1 MTDQLE
7 DELIRTLARAGAI
20 APAPGVDFVPE
31 VRRRQRRRRQRR
43 VAVAAACA
51 VTLTIV
57 GGLSVVRPTETA
69 PTPDPEPITTATDW
83 SGEIPE
89 FATLRSPE
97 QVWPRAV
104 RKMPGTLPNG
114 DSYVVLAI
122 VDRDRYLVNNT
133 GGTRGPLLFDA
144 RTGAI
149 RPLAD
154 PSTGAGGPVSGRIN
168 SFVVVGEEVAWIAD
182 VANPGDAGSLALWA
196 APLDGRTPPRLLYTY
211 VETDHAYPHLATAGD
226 SVYWRQDKGSRPAG
240 IYRIPVSGGAPTLV
254 PGSEAFYLSGLSPW
268 VDTHTR
274 QTPVN
279 GEPISGELWN
289 LVTGER
295 RAWKAAPSVGALL
308 CDPVLCLG
316 QALHKQ
322 PTLQRL
328 DGSDFRKFADPS
340 GSAAGVWGGMDAA
353 LDGRF
358 ATAWFETALSRFPF
372 IWDRFSGK
380 AAVVKTPRGPATSGS
395 FGPDRSS
402 EPWMVMIPGSA
413 LVQWSDGKGGTHL
426 LDLRAIR

>member
-7 DELIRTLARAGAI
+7 DALIRTLARVGAT
-20 APAPGVDFVPE
+20 APSPDTDFVPE

-51 VTLTIV
+51 ATLTIV

-89 FATLRSPE
+89 FATLKSPE

-104 RKMPGTLPNG
+104 RKLPGTLPNG
-114 DSYVVLAI
+114 DDYAVVAI
-122 VDRDRYLVNNT
+122 VDRDRYLVVT
-133 GGTRGPLLFDA
+133 TARPKGPMVFDA

-154 PSTGAGGPVSGRIN
+154 PSSGAGSSIMGSGT
-168 SFVVVGEEVAWIAD
+168 SLTVVGEDAVWIAD
-182 VANPGDAGSLALWA
+182 VANPSSAGWLALWA
-196 APLDGRTPPRLLYTY
+196 ARLDGRTPPRLLYTY
-211 VETDHAYPHLATAGD
+211 VETDHVYPHLGTAGD
-226 SVYWRQDKGSRPAG
+226 SVYWRQDKGRRPAG
-240 IYRIPVSGGAPTLV
+240 IYRIPVSGGEPTQV
-254 PGSEAFYLSGLSPW
+254 PGSESFYLSGLSPW

-279 GEPISGELWN
+279 GEPTSGELRN

-295 RAWKAAPSVGALL
+295 RPWTAAPTIGALQ
-308 CDPVLCLG
+308 CDPVLCLS
-316 QALHKQ
+316 QATHQ
-322 PTLQRL
+322 SPSLQRL
-328 DGSDFRKFADPS
+328 DGSDLRKFADRS
-340 GSAAGVWGGMDAA
+340 GAAAGVWGGMNAA

-358 ATAWFETALSRFPF
+358 ATAWFETPLSRFPF
-372 IWDRFSGK
+372 VWDRFSGK
-380 AAVVKTPRGPATSGS
+380 AAVVKTPRPATASGPY
-395 FGPDRSS
+395 GQDRNS
-402 EPWMVMIPGSA
+402 EPWMLTNPNSA
-413 LVQWSDGKGGTHL
+413 LVQWFDGKGGTYV

>member
-7 DELIRTLARAGAI
+7 DELIRTLARAGAT
-20 APAPGVDFVPE
+20 APPPETDFVPE

-43 VAVAAACA
+43 VTVAAACA
-51 VTLTIV
+51 VALTIV
-57 GGLSVVRPTETA
+57 GGLGVLRPTETA

-89 FATLRSPE
+89 FATLKSPE

-104 RKMPGTLPNG
+104 RKLPGTLPNG
-114 DSYVVLAI
+114 DEYAVMAI
-122 VDRDRYLVNNT
+122 VDRDRYLVVST
-133 GGTRGPLLFDA
+133 ARPRGPLVFDT

-154 PSTGAGGPVSGRIN
+154 PSTGTGSPIGGGVTSL
-168 SFVVVGEEVAWIAD
+168 VVVGEEVVWIAD
-182 VANPGDAGSLALWA
+182 VANPSSAGWLALWA

-211 VETDHAYPHLATAGD
+211 VEMDHVGPHLGTAGD
-226 SVYWRQDKGSRPAG
+226 SVYWRQDEGRRPAG
-240 IYRIPVSGGAPTLV
+240 IYRIPLTGGEPTLV
-254 PGSEAFYLSGLSPW
+254 PGSGAFYLSGLSPW

-274 QTPVN
+274 LTPVN
-279 GEPISGELWN
+279 GEPTSGELWN

-295 RAWKAAPSVGALL
+295 RPWTAAPTIESLQ
-308 CDPVLCLG
+308 CDPVLCQAG
-316 QALHKQ
+316 ALHQ
-322 PTLQRL
+322 RPSLQRL
-328 DGSDFRKFADPS
+328 DGSGLQPFADRS
-340 GSAAGVWGGMDAA
+340 GTTAGVWGGMTTA

-372 IWDRFSGK
+372 VWDRFSGK
-380 AAVVKTPRGPATSGS
+380 AAVVKTPRPATATGS
-395 FGPDRSS
+395 FGQNRGSD
-402 EPWMVMIPGSA
+402 PWMLTNSGSA
-413 LVQWSDGKGGTHL
+413 LVQWSDGKGGTYL